1 MSIIDAN
8 DPLVDVTEEELEK
21 RRVAFE
27 AHKDTLTKEP
37 SGDVKKEYCVCC
49 FQKND
54 WEFVHDEL
62 MKDGSTESNIPT
74 DKCEC
79 VNDQLQSDVR
89 AVYLLTDTEA
99 AELRNNPKV
108 NYVTI
113 KATKYPGTYKIN
125 PDHASYEFRIYRYSS
140 TVKNQQ
146 DVLGGNP
153 DIVVNPATSDLLN
166 RASSQLYRG
175 TTKINPWVTS
185 GDAGDIFE
193 DRIYQYA
200 TGKDV
205 DVIVCDQAC
214 WFGHIEFCNPSGI
227 TNIQSVNSTY
237 NGPGGSAQTVA
248 PSNYIGGNVLKS
260 GYSSSATT
268 GVCDVLDLVLDA
280 PYYIDPAW
288 FELYPQA
295 RLTLRWDGTTVPDEY
310 WAKQWWENSS
320 SRSSQFANAG
330 TVSIPSNYTRANC
343 NGTNV
348 AKMVE
353 TTTHGTPCASQAFG
367 RQYGWAYNSNKWFL
381 NLYGTYGFDLN
392 ADDGF
397 DIQKIFHQVKPNRS
411 SDNTKNPTVSSN
423 SWGSRFSPVTQG
435 LSGYYWHRPATTD
448 GTTSGTYFTS
458 SSYTWMGDNTDG
470 TNNTPPRFM
479 SNRSLSPGDSL
490 GYYSGFQLDPV
501 SGPSV
506 TALDELINSG
516 VFWVVASG
524 NHNTKQVKSDHPDY
538 NNYFATNNNTALNSS
553 TYFSSYYLVTFRKT
567 INRPGFPNGVNDKC
581 ISVGALDADLSSGG
595 KERKVYYST
604 SGNYLDLYATAD
616 YSISATTSSTFFTRY
631 DSYYTY
637 DSNQSILN
645 ADAFFSG
652 TSSACPIAAGLIAT
666 KLEKNRSWTSAD
678 LKSWLTSGVGEQDSA
693 DFYTGSE
700 GTTPNDTSWTDKNSI
715 QGGTKTVIWDAVSAG
730 DSSATSGI
738 KITFGGSGINI
749 SGDITI
755 S

>member
-1 MSIIDAN
+1 MGLKD
-8 DPLVDVTEEELEK
+8 DVNTGYTLEEYNERK
-21 RRVAFE
+21 KKFE
-27 AHKDTLTKEP
+27 EYKDTLPKEP
-37 SGDVKKEYCVCC
+37 SGSDVKKEYCVCC

-54 WEFVHDEL
+54 WEFVHEEL
-62 MKDGSTESNIPT
+62 IKDGSTESNIPT
-74 DKCEC
+74 EKCEC
-79 VNDQLQSDVR
+79 VNDCNQSDVR
-89 AVYLLTDTEA
+89 GVHLLTDTEA
-99 AELRNNPKV
+99 DELRNNPKV

-125 PDHASYEFRIYRYSS
+125 PDDVSYESRVYRYSS
-140 TVKNQQ
+140 TVKSQM
-146 DVLGGNP
+146 DV
-153 DIVVNPATSDLLN
+153 VATSGGLLENYNSDKLN
-166 RASSQLYRG
+166 RCSSQLYRG
-175 TTKINPWVTS
+175 TTKKNPWVTT
-185 GDAGDIFE
+185 GNAQDVIQ

-205 DVIVCDQAC
+205 DVIVCDQSC

-227 TNIQSVNSTY
+227 TDIKTY
-237 NGPGGSAQTVA
+237 NGSNGPGANSSTVA

-260 GYSSSATT
+260 GYSASATT

-288 FELYPQA
+288 FETDA
-295 RLTLRWDGTTVPDEY
+295 SNRLTLRWDGTTVPVESV
-310 WAKQWWENSS
+310 AKSWWSNSTQ
-320 SRSSQFANAG
+320 RSSQFANAG
-330 TVSIPSNYTRANC
+330 TVTIPTDYTRDNN
-343 NGTNV
+343 NGTN
-348 AKMVE
+348 
-353 TTTHGTPCASQAFG
+353 TTMQATSGETHGTPCASQTYG
-367 RQYGWAYNSNKWFL
+367 RQYGWAYNANKWYL
-381 NLYGTYGFDLN
+381 NLYGSTGFDLN

-423 SWGSRFSPVTQG
+423 SWGSRFSPYTQG

-479 SNRSLSPGDSL
+479 SNRYLTSGDSI
-490 GYYSGFQLDPV
+490 GYFSGFQLDPV

-506 TALDELINSG
+506 TAIDELINSG
-516 VFWVVASG
+516 VIWVVASG

-553 TYFSSYYLVTFRKT
+553 LYYSSYYLCTFRKT
-567 INRPGFPNGVNDKC
+567 INRPGFPNGINDKC
-581 ISVGALDADLSSGG
+581 INVGALDYLLSSG
-595 KERKVYYST
+595 KERKVNYST
-604 SGNYLDLYATAD
+604 SGNYLDLYAPAHF
-616 YSISATTSSTFFTRY
+616 SLSATNKGSIYPRY

-637 DSNQSILN
+637 DSSQSYISG
-645 ADAFFSG
+645 DQFFSG

-678 LKSWLTSGVGEQDSA
+678 IKSWLTSSVGEQDSA

-700 GTTPNDTSWTDKNSI
+700 GTTVNDSSWSDKNSI
-715 QGGTKTVIWDAVSAG
+715 QGSTKTVIWDAISSG
-730 DSSATSGI
+730 DLSYATIIFS
-738 KITFGGSGINI
+738 GSGLSF
-749 SGDITI
+749 SGSFTI